1 MSKWAGETWLI
12 LHYFDRKMLPTRRR
26 KAKNSIVPGASPD
39 RGPGPGPERDPDHQ
53 TIIRKGTLNY
63 IKLLRITSNYIIS
76 GHLRKK
82 GKRRNE
88 ENPKA
93 SPKAKVPKQIKS
105 TSILKLK
112 MNPLL
117 TMILMKYPFLKP
129 IPKRTTQKKL
139 D

>member
-1 MSKWAGETWLI
+1 MQTAALQ
-12 LHYFDRKMLPTRRR
+12 RKMLPTRRR

-39 RGPGPGPERDPDHQ
+39 PGPGPGPERDPDHQ
-53 TIIRKGTLNY
+53 TIIRKG
-63 IKLLRITSNYIIS
+63 
-76 GHLRKK
+76 HLRKR

-93 SPKAKVPKQIKS
+93 SPKAKVPKQSKS

-117 TMILMKYPFLKP
+117 AMILMKYPFSKP
-129 IPKRTTQKKL
+129 IPKR
-139 D
+139 